1 MTSTNERFKLIR
13 ENQNLSMKALGDKIG
28 MTSANISS
36 IELGKSNPS
45 EQTIRVMCAT
55 FNVDYFWL
63 TKGEGN
69 MYIDDTDALVDRL
82 AKSNGWTDT
91 TIEIMKKFLKLSPDL
106 QNSIAD
112 IIHRLNEEK
121 DG

>member
-1 MTSTNERFKLIR
+1 MTSINERFKLIR

-28 MTSANISS
+28 MTSANVSS

>member
-1 MTSTNERFKLIR
+1 MTSINERFKLIR

-45 EQTIRVMCAT
+45 EQAIRVMCAT

>member
-1 MTSTNERFKLIR
+1 MTSINERFKLIR